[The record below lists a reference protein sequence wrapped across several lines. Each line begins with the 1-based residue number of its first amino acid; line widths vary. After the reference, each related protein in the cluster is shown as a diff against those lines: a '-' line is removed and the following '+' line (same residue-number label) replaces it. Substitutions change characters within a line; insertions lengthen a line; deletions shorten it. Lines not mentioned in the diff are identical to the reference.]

1 MRMLIVA
8 GLAGVALVSLAA
20 CNKHPASGDAA
31 ASSGAGVASA
41 PAAPAGPVAIQSIPH
56 RKPGLWSQTM
66 TMSGAPTQM
75 PSLKIC
81 VDEASEAKTSLLVQQ
96 SRDSKCGPPQLTRN
110 LDGSITFTTSCDMG
124 QFGKVDSTGT
134 VKGDFNSA
142 YTVDMNSTTTGG
154 PAGKSETHHIAL
166 TATRVGDC
174 APGQVGGDII
184 MANGMKLNALRHA
197 AMAGHPPGQGE

>member
-1 MRMLIVA
+1 MRMSIVA
-8 GLAGVALVSLAA
+8 GLTGVALVGLAA

-31 ASSGAGVASA
+31 ASSGASVASA
-41 PAAPAGPVAIQSIPH
+41 PAAPAGPVTIQSIPH

-66 TMSGAPTQM
+66 TMSGAPRQM
-75 PSLKIC
+75 PSLQIC

-96 SRDSKCGPPQLTRN
+96 NKDSQCGAPQLTRN
-110 LDGSITFTTSCDMG
+110 LDGSITFATHCDMG
-124 QFGKVDSTGT
+124 AVGKIDTSGT

-142 YTVDMNSTTTGG
+142 YTVDMTSTTTGG
-154 PAGKSETHHIAL
+154 AAGTSRTEHIAL

-174 APGQVGGDII
+174 APGQTGGDII

-197 AMAGHPPGQGE
+197 STAGHPPSQGE